1 MDTRVCTSATQ
12 RLSADP
18 SHPARAPSPV
28 TPVTSRPPEP
38 KAKPH
43 VAPEPKASPR
53 VSPRA
58 QLLPREVTPPSQ
70 EGDPRRRLGG
80 PDAHLTDEV
89 NFTLF
94 RDVPVQILSKVGA
107 WRRRGEV

>member
-43 VAPEPKASPR
+43 VA
-53 VSPRA
+53 RA
-58 QLLPREVTPPSQ
+58 QGQPTCVTLPSQ